1 MHWTDI
7 HTRHRGA
14 VRVIELRGHLTLGDD
29 DRRLMPEVSRWLD
42 AGHRE
47 FLLNLEH
54 LSYVDSMGI
63 GEMVGVYTRVR
74 KLGGNVKLCHVS
86 PRVQEIL
93 IATRLDDVL
102 ESLGSED
109 EAVARMTQ
117 R

>member
-1 MHWTDI
+1 LHWTDI
-7 HTRHRGA
+7 HTRHRGP
-14 VRVIELRGHLTLGDD
+14 VTVIELRGHLTLGDD

-42 AGHRE
+42 AGHRV
-47 FLLNLEH
+47 FLLNLQH
-54 LSYVDSMGI
+54 LSLVDSTGV
-63 GEMVGVYTRVR
+63 GEMVGVYTRVT

-86 PRVQEIL
+86 PRLQEIL
-93 IATRLDDVL
+93 ASTRLDEVL

>member
-1 MHWTDI
+1 
-7 HTRHRGA
+7 
-14 VRVIELRGHLTLGDD
+14 
-29 DRRLMPEVSRWLD
+29 MPEVSRWLD